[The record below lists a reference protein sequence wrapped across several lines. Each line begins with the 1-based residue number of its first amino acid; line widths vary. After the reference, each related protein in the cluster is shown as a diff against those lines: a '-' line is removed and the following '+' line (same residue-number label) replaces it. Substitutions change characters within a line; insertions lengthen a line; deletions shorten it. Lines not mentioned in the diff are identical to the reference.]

1 MAVTQSRGV
10 ATKQGYLTY
19 YSKRDAIGTKVS
31 VRCRRGHLSGVF
43 TKRGSTVH
51 TRTYGY
57 KVMNRHKRL
66 ETRRRPRV

>member
-1 MAVTQSRGV
+1 M

-19 YSKRDAIGTKVS
+19 YSKHNAIGTKVS
-31 VRCRRGHLSGVF
+31 VHCRRGHLSGVF

-57 KVMNRHKRL
+57 KVLNRL
-66 ETRRRPRV
+66 TGN

>member
-1 MAVTQSRGV
+1 MV
-10 ATKQGYLTY
+10 TKQGYLTY

-31 VRCRRGHLSGVF
+31 VHCRRRGHLSGVF

-57 KVMNRHKRL
+57 NVMKRHKRL
-66 ETRRRPRV
+66 EAKRRLRV